1 MNRRS
6 GENRLEV
13 VISYIL
19 IVGVTISVSIEAL
32 GIVNYYYSYGN
43 LEVLF
48 QPQFTMKGDDFFSY
62 SMTAI
67 QSLVLGSWTPIHI
80 LGFGLVLLMFIP
92 YVRVAASVIYY
103 GLAKNMKYLAITLVV
118 LVILTASL
126 LVH

>member
-1 MNRRS
+1 MNRSS
-6 GENRLEV
+6 GENKLEA
-13 VISYIL
+13 VIGYIL
-19 IVGVTISVSIEAL
+19 IVGVTISVLIEAL
-32 GIVNYYYSYGN
+32 GIVSYYYSYRN
-43 LEVLF
+43 FEVLF

-62 SMTAI
+62 SMATA

-103 GLAKNMKYLAITLVV
+103 VLAKNMKYLLITLFV

-126 LVH
+126 LAH